1 MTRLLV
7 FLLAALALVYP
18 TQQAGGQE
26 ARPEKVGGA
35 VPAAPSAD
43 FWEVGM

>member
-1 MTRLLV
+1 MTKLLAFLLLV
-7 FLLAALALVYP
+7 LLSAYP

-43 FWEVGM
+43 LP